1 MGLGLVSV
9 RAGLGALTVT
19 LTADQQ
25 ARLDAASKLRQAIS
39 PR

>member
-1 MGLGLVSV
+1 MSV

-25 ARLDAASKLRQAIS
+25 ARLDAASKLTQAIS